1 MSVALWMLCQVIPWR
16 KLVKL
21 AKKKKKFFLIVT
33 LEEGVNFICS
43 FL

>member
-1 MSVALWMLCQVIPWR
+1 MSVALWMFCQVIPWR

-21 AKKKKKFFLIVT
+21 AKKINNFFLIVT
-33 LEEGVNFICS
+33 LEVGVNFICS